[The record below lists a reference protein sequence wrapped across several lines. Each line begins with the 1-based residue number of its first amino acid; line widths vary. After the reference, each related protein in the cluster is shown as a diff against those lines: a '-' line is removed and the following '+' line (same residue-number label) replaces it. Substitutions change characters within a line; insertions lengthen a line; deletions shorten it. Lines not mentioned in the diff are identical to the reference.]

1 MCGKARNIIFEIVIL
16 KKDKNRFLAAFL
28 NEKVNCYTLEVSF
41 HGYEVAKGNSTS
53 IHVYSEEEYLRLG
66 ESICH
71 SLLDYYCAIKYI
83 PSEDVPKAVR
93 EACCKGSRAK
103 MVSNG
108 NIRSPHRVVSGPTA
122 TEKKTA
128 SQTVTSRT
136 KPTKTKAVAS
146 KLFNEQKH
154 SANQKSAHTK
164 TP

>member
-1 MCGKARNIIFEIVIL
+1 MLLRLSL
-16 KKDKNRFLAAFL
+16 KYNFLAPPDFPLCINPFFVLLQMIL
-28 NEKVNCYTLEVSF
+28 NTAKSGLRASEV
-41 HGYEVAKGNSTS
+41 
-53 IHVYSEEEYLRLG
+53 G

-83 PSEDVPKAVR
+83 PPEDVPKAVR
-93 EACCKGSRAK
+93 ESCCKGSRAK
-103 MVSNG
+103 MISNG

-128 SQTVTSRT
+128 SQTVTSKT